1 MLKIFLRLRV
11 YLFYIWSTSTRKTS
25 LGRTVV
31 CELSMNYC
39 TVVCELYVCCHRV
52 VDVLSMRF
60 VDVFVYESCR

>member
-31 CELSMNYC
+31 CELSMGC
-39 TVVCELYVCCHRV
+39 VVLNVAVAVADGCSR
-52 VDVLSMRF
+52 MI
-60 VDVFVYESCR
+60 